1 MFEYHPY
8 KQGEASKSKR
18 TESPCT
24 NDSGT
29 GSVKSTQTAKASK
42 RIRGEI
48 ACAECRRLK
57 IKCDRLVPCSTCV
70 KRGCQTLCPTGTI
83 PPGQGS
89 RFVLAATDH
98 LHRKLAKFEAR
109 MHSLEDALTIA
120 HTTYN
125 LEPHPLLSDR
135 EDIYTD
141 TQELKPMPEA
151 SEDEADLT
159 PYISG
164 SLHVN
169 GSGLSRFF
177 GPSGAPESLLLDI
190 SPQEER
196 LKSISIPRLPEL
208 DNSYLPPEIINFTR
222 SFPLTPP
229 NIPIASTQ
237 RSIHSFLPP
246 IERAIALCD
255 TFLENLSWMFHIV
268 SRQLLVSELIPAIY
282 QGTSLYGPHELALLY
297 IVLAIG
303 VLVDLSIEPLNL
315 ESQHFYHLARAA
327 LVLQPVLTES
337 SVTTIKVLHMM
348 SIHNGLSS
356 QENLEQSYAL
366 INLAGQIATQ
376 IGFHIDP
383 STWKFQGREAYDRR
397 VYWWN
402 LLAGILWNSLVTGRP
417 SGIFAEFITC
427 KIPTVEEE
435 NMYQRGEFPLGFG
448 VWGFHTTY
456 TCLLPLV
463 HITLSTKPSYEKVLE
478 LDAKIRTLVN
488 PKPDSDPSDDRTAI
502 SMRTFVRS
510 HYSHLML
517 LYLHRPSFSLAMTE
531 HTANP
536 LMSPYGKSV
545 LTAYHAACA
554 VLDDTRIQYQ
564 KKPLLVCRVW
574 QIWSFAFSAA
584 VIVGTVA
591 TNPNCL
597 DVKPHPLE
605 QFESACEVFRGA
617 AEVSSRAAQAL
628 LVLNALLQ
636 KAIEVQKNH
645 HNHNP
650 TEFHSEQPYSP
661 PFADR
666 HRNQHIPDA
675 SSSAPHAYLV
685 SKPLLKSENDNLFP
699 SNSDRRLSLPA
710 SSPLSHPP
718 DLTNSWCHPS
728 NSHVHQ
734 KGTTHNITHAPH
746 ENGAMIYDRWTS
758 LMNFNVLDSRH
769 IQSSPNETSQF
780 PH

>member
-29 GSVKSTQTAKASK
+29 GSVKSTQSAKASK

-177 GPSGAPESLLLDI
+177 GPS
-190 SPQEER
+190 
-196 LKSISIPRLPEL
+196 
-208 DNSYLPPEIINFTR
+208 
-222 SFPLTPP
+222 
-229 NIPIASTQ
+229 
-237 RSIHSFLPP
+237 
-246 IERAIALCD
+246 
-255 TFLENLSWMFHIV
+255 
-268 SRQLLVSELIPAIY
+268 
-282 QGTSLYGPHELALLY
+282 GTSLYGPHELALLY

-636 KAIEVQKNH
+636 KAIEIDIGINIYLTH
-645 HNHNP
+645 L
-650 TEFHSEQPYSP
+650 
-661 PFADR
+661 R
-666 HRNQHIPDA
+666 LRLMHI
-675 SSSAPHAYLV
+675 
-685 SKPLLKSENDNLFP
+685 
-699 SNSDRRLSLPA
+699 
-710 SSPLSHPP
+710 
-718 DLTNSWCHPS
+718 
-728 NSHVHQ
+728 
-734 KGTTHNITHAPH
+734 
-746 ENGAMIYDRWTS
+746 
-758 LMNFNVLDSRH
+758 
-769 IQSSPNETSQF
+769 
-780 PH
+780 